1 MLMQRPKALEA
12 APLFLLELFIRT
24 IFVAESF
31 RMVQAITGE
40 INCRQRTLQHLSS
53 REPQTQQS

>member
-24 IFVAESF
+24 IFVADSF
-31 RMVQAITGE
+31 RMAPAITGDVS
-40 INCRQRTLQHLSS
+40 CRQRTLPRLSS